1 MGEGRIAVGK
11 ITATHGCRGEVKV
24 WPWTDFPERFR
35 PGTRLL
41 VRDRENLSLTVTDS
55 RIQGKNV
62 ILRFAEM
69 PDMAAAEK
77 LLGAILE
84 VEPWEV
90 EPLPPGRYYI
100 FQLVG
105 CRVYT
110 EEGELLGEL
119 EDVQQTGANDVFII
133 RGSGSKKLLIPAL
146 KEVVKEI
153 DVGQKTIKVKLLP
166 GLLDLGG

>member
-1 MGEGRIAVGK
+1 MVERRIAVGK
-11 ITATHGCRGEVKV
+11 VISTHGHRGEVKV

-35 PGTRLL
+35 PGTKLFL
-41 VRDRENLSLTVTDS
+41 QDRESYRLTVTNA
-55 RIQGKNV
+55 RHHGRNV
-62 ILRFAEM
+62 ILKFAEIA
-69 PDMAAAEK
+69 DMAEAEK
-77 LLGAILE
+77 LRGAILE

-119 EDVQQTGANDVFII
+119 KDVQQTGANDVFIVGGPGVKEI
-133 RGSGSKKLLIPAL
+133 LIPAL

-153 DVGQKTIKVKLLP
+153 DIARKTIKVKLLP
-166 GLLDLGG
+166 GLLD